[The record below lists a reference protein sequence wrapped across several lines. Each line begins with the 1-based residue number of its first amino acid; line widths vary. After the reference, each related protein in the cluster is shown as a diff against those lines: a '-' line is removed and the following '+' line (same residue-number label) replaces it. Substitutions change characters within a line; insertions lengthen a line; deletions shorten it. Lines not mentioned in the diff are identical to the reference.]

1 MILEYGYQAARTDL
15 DVNELQRVIEDSHE
29 SVQRIISKYK
39 QVVFISK
46 SIGTIVAGEVH
57 GKLEIPIKHLFLTPI
72 KDTIH
77 YINKFNGLV
86 VYGTKDEVFS
96 KELANQINIDKAR
109 EVIEIPN
116 ANHGLETQ
124 NVEESIEILSK
135 LVRIYMEFLN
145 K

>member
-1 MILEYGYQAARTDL
+1 M
-15 DVNELQRVIEDSHE
+15 
-29 SVQRIISKYK
+29 
-39 QVVFISK
+39 
-46 SIGTIVAGEVH
+46 
-57 GKLEIPIKHLFLTPI
+57 
-72 KDTIH
+72 
-77 YINKFNGLV
+77 

-145 K
+145 SNQGIP